1 MGLLQSVFGNWN
13 DNLDGAQ
20 AMKLINEN
28 GNMIIID
35 VRAKHEFE
43 RGAIVRA
50 INVPIEE
57 LIKKLPEL
65 EKYKKRKILVYC
77 GMGTKSK
84 GAMLILRRSGFEHVY
99 NLKEGMDTYM
109 KKN

>member
-1 MGLLQSVFGNWN
+1 MGLLQSVFGNWA
-13 DNLDGAQ
+13 DNLDGEQ

-28 GNMIIID
+28 RNMIIID

-43 RGAIVRA
+43 RGAIARA
-50 INVPIEE
+50 INIPTEE

-65 EKYKKRKILVYC
+65 EKYKNRKILVYC

-99 NLKEGMDTYM
+99 NLKNGMDAYM